1 MQDRIAAATSVVF
14 SPFLVP
20 IATILVIAQ
29 NYATTGHQTLLW
41 IAIFITFFSILPVF
55 FIFILFRL
63 GRVSSLNLSA
73 QEQRTSPLLFA
84 MGTAFVGV
92 GILYVIGAPPEIMWA
107 GIAYVVNGVIFVAI
121 TQIWKISFHTGVTA
135 GCITVLVL
143 IVHIKFGWLSL
154 LLPLIA
160 WARVRRKRHTLVQA
174 VVGVLIAV
182 ISTAVVLQLSV
193 GIGFRS

>member
-1 MQDRIAAATSVVF
+1 MQNRIAAATSVVF

-20 IATILVIAQ
+20 IATILIIAQ

-41 IAIFITFFSILPVF
+41 IVIVITFFSILPVF

-63 GRVSSLNLSA
+63 GRVSSLNLA
-73 QEQRTSPLLFA
+73 AKEQRTSPLLFA
-84 MGTAFVGV
+84 MGAAFIGV
-92 GILYVIGAPPEIMWA
+92 GILYLVGAPPEIIWV

-143 IVHIKFGWLSL
+143 IVHVKFGWLFL

-160 WARVRRKRHTLVQA
+160 WARVRRKRHTLVQTI
-174 VVGVLIAV
+174 VGVLIAV
-182 ISTAVVLQLSV
+182 VSTVVVLQLSEGV
-193 GIGFRS
+193 GFRS